1 MKYLKRPVEVKI
13 LKGKEAQT
21 ILEQRFQSA
30 RARLAARIEE
40 ANLSDEEIMAEVQA
54 FRAGK

>member
-1 MKYLKRPVEVKI
+1 MKYLKRTVEVKV
-13 LKGKEAQT
+13 LTGKEAQV
-21 ILEQRFQSA
+21 IREQRFQAA

-40 ANLSDEEIMAEVQA
+40 ANFSDEEIMAEVQA